1 MDIDEAWD
9 EVTDSDEPPSSPQ
22 GESDLYRRETLK
34 IPVFNFGNFLPK
46 FAADHLADL
55 FRVGMPPNWAGKV
68 RIRDART
75 VVQNDGIPLV
85 WVPRSEI
92 ILEMISA
99 TGRAERIDVLI
110 AGVEQVADDCHKV
123 LADVQHPLI
132 VDQARLAIR
141 AVEALVA
148 GHFESAQALAV
159 VVTETAVAN
168 VLGANYD
175 KVRKRVFFDP
185 GKTTVSELRLR
196 LALAPIGQFY
206 TSWHPDSGTPQP
218 ESLNRHVSVHQADPT
233 HYTMGNAT
241 VAAMLVASVLR
252 ALQEFQEAAD
262 AIEDQH

>member
-1 MDIDEAWD
+1 MDPDEARD
-9 EVTDSDEPPSSPQ
+9 EVNEPDEPPSPH
-22 GESDLYRRETLK
+22 DATDPNRRENLK
-34 IPVFNFGNFLPK
+34 NPVINFGSFLPK

-55 FRVGMPPNWAGKV
+55 FRVGMPLNWAGKV

-75 VVQNDGIPLV
+75 VVQKDGIPLV

-92 ILEMISA
+92 ILEIISA
-99 TGRAERIDVLI
+99 TGRADRIDLLI
-110 AGVEQVADDCHKV
+110 ARGEQVADDCRKV

-132 VDQARLAIR
+132 VDQARLAKR
-141 AVEALVA
+141 AIEALVA

-168 VLGANYD
+168 VLGGNYD
-175 KVRKRVFFDP
+175 KVRKRVLFDP
-185 GKTTVSELRLR
+185 RKTKVGDLRLR

-206 TSWHPDSGTPQP
+206 TSWHRDSGSPQP
-218 ESLNRHVSVHQADPT
+218 ESLSRHVSVHQADPT
-233 HYTMGNAT
+233 HYTKGNAI

-262 AIEDQH
+262 AIEDQD